1 MYRIFSYTFLRN
13 YSFLNAEIQ
22 RSQYIRQK
30 VTVHKCSETIQRR
43 KLFKDGNYMRKY
55 GKYILLFKKTTLQFV
70 SGFYIFIRCHE
81 LSFENSLTAL
91 WLFMSTLHTVQ
102 AVVVSLMHSPM
113 KNFCINNFVCKTLS
127 CLCKMQ
133 LCSDF
138 EYHNKTSFPNRNKK
152 YCLKKKIKLKTSFLK
167 LCRKTFNN
175 LIQ

>member
-1 MYRIFSYTFLRN
+1 MFYCKCKKKEYPNENKNVNKRISTDKQKYKQRNFQMQTKEYPNLNFYSKEIHQMYFSLRK
-13 YSFLNAEIQ
+13 I
-22 RSQYIRQK
+22 
-30 VTVHKCSETIQRR
+30 
-43 KLFKDGNYMRKY
+43 
-55 GKYILLFKKTTLQFV
+55 TLQFV

-138 EYHNKTSFPNRNKK
+138 EYHNKTSFPHRNKK
-152 YCLKKKIKLKTSFLK
+152 YCLKKNKKN
-167 LCRKTFNN
+167 KTF
-175 LIQ
+175 LFKIM